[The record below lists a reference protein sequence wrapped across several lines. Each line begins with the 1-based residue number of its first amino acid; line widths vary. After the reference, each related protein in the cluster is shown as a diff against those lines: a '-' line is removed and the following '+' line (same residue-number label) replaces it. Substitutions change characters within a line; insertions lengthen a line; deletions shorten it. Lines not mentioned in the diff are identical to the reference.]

1 MELHKF
7 ERQLRLMMLLTQNR
21 KYTLEELGKRLDMSS
36 RNVYRYIEAFKM
48 AGFIVRKTNGCYS
61 LDKSSP
67 YFKDISTLV
76 HFTEE
81 EAYILKRAIE
91 SVDGN
96 TSLKQNLKEKLYK
109 VYDYEI
115 LSEIVVRS
123 GIADNVH
130 NLYEAVKDKRQ
141 VAFHEYKS
149 SNSHAVTD
157 RVVEPF
163 AFTAN
168 NNEIWCYEPASGKNK
183 LFKVSRITSVE
194 VLETGWQFEESHEE
208 GYTDVFHISS
218 DRRLP
223 VTLRLGMTAANLLI
237 EEFPLAEKYMERE
250 DDAHWLFHTEVCKYE
265 GTQFLGCRAGF
276 RNDYPANDIGGYQEL
291 ESENHDYYKHQT
303 QHRHVPTP
311 IGSQS
316 AHHTAQHLI
325 VGIAIEMV
333 RHFLRSCGSACTC
346 IAGMVAAVPTAAS
359 GIGISCV
366 RLQFFRFAHAGNHF
380 FHIGNGNH
388 LRTRNKLL
396 RKKLGDTAFNVIDYL
411 VCTGFLTEMYLQV
424 A

>member
-115 LSEIVVRS
+115 LSEI
-123 GIADNVH
+123 
-130 NLYEAVKDKRQ
+130 

-265 GTQFLGCRAGF
+265 GIGRFVLGLF
-276 RNDYPANDIGGYQEL
+276 EDIEIINSPDFVLYLKEKVQNI
-291 ESENHDYYKHQT
+291 SEKIQD
-303 QHRHVPTP
+303 
-311 IGSQS
+311 
-316 AHHTAQHLI
+316 
-325 VGIAIEMV
+325 
-333 RHFLRSCGSACTC
+333 
-346 IAGMVAAVPTAAS
+346 
-359 GIGISCV
+359 
-366 RLQFFRFAHAGNHF
+366 
-380 FHIGNGNH
+380 
-388 LRTRNKLL
+388 
-396 RKKLGDTAFNVIDYL
+396 
-411 VCTGFLTEMYLQV
+411 
-424 A
+424 

>member
-194 VLETGWQFEESHEE
+194 VLETGW
-208 GYTDVFHISS
+208 
-218 DRRLP
+218 
-223 VTLRLGMTAANLLI
+223 
-237 EEFPLAEKYMERE
+237 
-250 DDAHWLFHTEVCKYE
+250 
-265 GTQFLGCRAGF
+265 
-276 RNDYPANDIGGYQEL
+276 
-291 ESENHDYYKHQT
+291 
-303 QHRHVPTP
+303 
-311 IGSQS
+311 
-316 AHHTAQHLI
+316 
-325 VGIAIEMV
+325 
-333 RHFLRSCGSACTC
+333 
-346 IAGMVAAVPTAAS
+346 
-359 GIGISCV
+359 
-366 RLQFFRFAHAGNHF
+366 
-380 FHIGNGNH
+380 
-388 LRTRNKLL
+388 
-396 RKKLGDTAFNVIDYL
+396 
-411 VCTGFLTEMYLQV
+411 
-424 A
+424 

>member
-21 KYTLEELGKRLDMSS
+21 KYTLEEMGLRLDMSS

-61 LDKSSP
+61 LDKASP
-67 YFKDISTLV
+67 YFKDISSLV

-115 LSEIVVRS
+115 LSEIVVRN

-130 NLYEAVKDKRQ
+130 NLYEAIKDKKQ
-141 VAFHEYKS
+141 VTFHQYKS

-168 NNEIWCYEPASGKNK
+168 NNEIWCYEPVSGKNK

-194 VLETGWQFEESHEE
+194 MLGMDWQYEAAHQE
-208 GYTDVFHISS
+208 GFIDVFHISS
-218 DRRLP
+218 DQRLP
-223 VTLRLGMTAANLLI
+223 VTLRLGMTAANLLV
-237 EEFPLAEKYMERE
+237 EEFPLAEKYMKKE
-250 DDAHWLFHTEVCKYE
+250 DETHWLFRTEVCKYE
-265 GTQFLGCRAGF
+265 GVGRFVLGLFEEVEIIDSPDFLH
-276 RNDYPANDIGGYQEL
+276 YI
-291 ESENHDYYKHQT
+291 SEK
-303 QHRHVPTP
+303 VKK
-311 IGSQS
+311 
-316 AHHTAQHLI
+316 
-325 VGIAIEMV
+325 
-333 RHFLRSCGSACTC
+333 
-346 IAGMVAAVPTAAS
+346 
-359 GIGISCV
+359 ISDK
-366 RLQFFRFAHAGNHF
+366 
-380 FHIGNGNH
+380 I
-388 LRTRNKLL
+388 K
-396 RKKLGDTAFNVIDYL
+396 I
-411 VCTGFLTEMYLQV
+411 
-424 A
+424 